1 MEEETVVFLKK
12 IAESI
17 GVLILWMLV
26 QITLGI
32 YKNYGFFEGTPSW
45 KNITYYIFFIGSGI
59 ALYYHLTKKWKK
71 KN

>member
-1 MEEETVVFLKK
+1 MEDETVQFLKK

-17 GVLILWMLV
+17 GALILWMLI

-45 KNITYYIFFIGSGI
+45 KNIAYYIFFISSGI
-59 ALYYHLTKKWKK
+59 ALYFYITKKWKP